1 MIYLIEITDD
11 GDAATSQE
19 LDIEDTVRAN
29 LACCSDMENVTKF
42 RHPI

>member
-1 MIYLIEITDD
+1 MIYLIEITDE

-19 LDIEDTVRAN
+19 LNIEDTVRAN
-29 LACCSDMENVTKF
+29 LVCCSDMGNITKF